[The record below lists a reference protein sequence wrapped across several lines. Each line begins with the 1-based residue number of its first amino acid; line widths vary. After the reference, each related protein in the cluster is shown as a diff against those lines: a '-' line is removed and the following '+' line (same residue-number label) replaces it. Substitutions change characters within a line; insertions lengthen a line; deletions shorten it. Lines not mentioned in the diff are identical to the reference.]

1 MKRQPLPIA
10 LNVAAAA
17 IGTLLA
23 LYLLATACIDRGQQQ
38 SRTQS
43 LKKEVS
49 EKQRHLDNHSEY
61 KAQLEE
67 MRLMLAQVNVRLPPR
82 LDGPS
87 LEKTLRD
94 KAMLAG
100 MDTTSAHV
108 GTETVE
114 EGFYAALPIEVVVQG
129 SAANFLKFMDSIL
142 RDAPLRSVTAMNVAP
157 VDNAVELRAALT
169 LTYFR
174 YIEEDE

>member
-1 MKRQPLPIA
+1 MKRRTLHIA

-17 IGTLLA
+17 IGILIA
-23 LYLLATACIDRGQQQ
+23 LYLLATTYIDRGQQQ
-38 SRTQS
+38 SRMQS
-43 LKKEVS
+43 LEKELS
-49 EKQRHLDNHSEY
+49 EKQRRLDNHSEY
-61 KAQLEE
+61 KEQLEE
-67 MRLMLAQVNVRLPPR
+67 MRLMLAQVRVRLPAR
-82 LDGPS
+82 LDAPS

-94 KAMLAG
+94 KATLAG
-100 MDTTSAHV
+100 MDTTSAQV

-129 SAANFLKFMDSIL
+129 SATDFPKFMASIL